1 MATLKGRRSRI
12 YSDIDMDFNINAVTG
27 DVGKK
32 LDINS
37 VKQAIK
43 NLILTKPY
51 EKPFHPEIGSQVY
64 GLLFEPL
71 DGLTANTINK
81 VILNLIENW
90 EPRVKVLSLTVNPD
104 FDTNTYNLSI
114 EFDIIG
120 VNNPQ
125 TLETNLKRL
134 R

>member
-1 MATLKGRRSRI
+1 M
-12 YSDIDMDFNINAVTG
+12 
-27 DVGKK
+27 
-32 LDINS
+32 
-37 VKQAIK
+37 
-43 NLILTKPY
+43 
-51 EKPFHPEIGSQVY
+51 Y